1 MLEDEHPDHKPD
13 GRAGPALIGK
23 IGCDLLVQPG
33 PINLI
38 SQDYKLVPH
47 VDDLIQPGFEQVVV
61 VRSLLLFWSHEQPQI
76 NVLRESQMGQK
87 VIQNRKEMTPKTS
100 LSCNYEYFKP
110 ERTVGVSRL
119 SEFFADD

>member
-13 GRAGPALIGK
+13 GLAGPALIGE
-23 IGCDLLVQPG
+23 IGRDLLVQPG

-61 VRSLLLFWSHEQPQI
+61 VRSLLLFWCM
-76 NVLRESQMGQK
+76 N
-87 VIQNRKEMTPKTS
+87 TPKS
-100 LSCNYEYFKP
+100 MS
-110 ERTVGVSRL
+110 
-119 SEFFADD
+119 